1 MNQIGSG
8 NIAPDL
14 AAWQDYG
21 DSEMLEEALA
31 ELLKTHEELARVVRA
46 HNTLV
51 ELIQSTNRTPDQ
63 RKKDTVA
70 ARLKR
75 VESARFRR
83 QSGKIGL
90 LQYLRIRIWIA
101 TKSRGLDTHDDSW
114 AAVVNASVKI
124 DSDFLGDKPIRTR
137 LRKREYLAATVWS
150 RSLMAKHFGNANF
163 IQLCR
168 DLAVK
173 RGNISEVL
181 SLTHQIFKIRP
192 NDGGRGVRQV
202 EGRLKEISGW
212 IPNIPGPRER
222 IEPSNPNTIVHLVK
236 ESRPFLSNGFTSRSH
251 RNFQSEL
258 AAGLNPIVVTEL
270 GFPRNEVGADFD
282 LTEVL
287 DGIEHHR
294 LDLGPDYRAESVAQ
308 WLQDFAW
315 LAFKKIK
322 EIRPAVIHVS
332 SGRRGFETALVGLA
346 LQEKTGLPLVY
357 EVRSFFEG
365 TWTGEVAVETQGET
379 FARRMAI
386 EKMCMERADFVLT
399 IGESMRD
406 EIVSRG
412 IPADKVAIVPNGV
425 DLESFVPLSDATAL
439 RDHFGIRGVTFG
451 YVSNM
456 DHFRESQETLI
467 EATKVLQDR
476 GYSYQCVLVGSGSR
490 LDYLKNYAVK
500 LGVSDQVIFTGSVD
514 HKEIP
519 GHYAMID
526 IFVVPRIEE
535 RASRYVTPLKPFE
548 AMAMKKP
555 IIVSDLPA
563 LTEIV
568 DPPLRGLT
576 FPVGDADR
584 LADKIHELAMD
595 KDIRTRLGLAGRR
608 WIERERQWSMNGR
621 VYRDVFNR
629 LQIESAG
636 IKNEA

>member
-1 MNQIGSG
+1 MVVSQNGSDDIGS
-8 NIAPDL
+8 AL
-14 AAWQDYG
+14 AAWQDYS
-21 DSEMLEEALA
+21 DSEMFEEALA
-31 ELLKTHEELARVVRA
+31 ELLKTHEELARVARA

-51 ELIQSTNRTPDQ
+51 DLIQSTSRTSGQ
-63 RKKDTVA
+63 RKEDAAA

-75 VESARFRR
+75 VESAKTRR

-90 LQYLRIRIWIA
+90 LEYLRIRIWIA

-114 AAVVNASVKI
+114 AAVVNASVRI
-124 DSDFLGDKPIRTR
+124 ESDFLGDKPIRTR
-137 LRKREYLAATVWS
+137 LRRREYLSATVWS
-150 RSLMAKHFGNANF
+150 RSLMAKHSGNANF
-163 IQLCR
+163 LQLCR

-181 SLTHQIFKIRP
+181 SLTHQIFKLKP
-192 NDGGRGVRQV
+192 NDGGRGIRQV

-222 IEPSNPNTIVHLVK
+222 IEPSSPTTIVHLVK

-258 AAGLNPIVVTEL
+258 AAGLNPVVVTEL
-270 GFPRNEVGADFD
+270 GFPRNEVGEAFD
-282 LTEVL
+282 LVEVL
-287 DGIEHHR
+287 DDIEHHR
-294 LDLGPDYRAESVAQ
+294 LDLGPDYRAESIAQ

-315 LAFKKIK
+315 LAYKKIK

-365 TWTGEVAVETQGET
+365 TWTGEVAMETQGEIFT
-379 FARRMAI
+379 RRMAV
-386 EKMCMERADFVLT
+386 EKMCMARADFVLT

-412 IPADKVAIVPNGV
+412 IPEEKVAIVPNGV
-425 DLESFVPLSDATAL
+425 DLEAFVPVHDDTDL
-439 RDHFGIRGVTFG
+439 RDYYGIRGLTFG

-490 LDYLKNYAVK
+490 VDYLKDYASK
-500 LGVSDQVIFTGSVD
+500 LGVSNRVVFTGSVD
-514 HKEIP
+514 HKKIA

-548 AMAMKKP
+548 AMAMNKP

-568 DPPLRGLT
+568 DPPVRGLT
-576 FPVGDADR
+576 FPVGDAER

-595 KDIRTRLGLAGRR
+595 KDLRTRLGLAGRQ

-621 VYRDVFNR
+621 VYSDVFNKV
-629 LQIESAG
+629 QIESAG
-636 IKNEA
+636 AKN